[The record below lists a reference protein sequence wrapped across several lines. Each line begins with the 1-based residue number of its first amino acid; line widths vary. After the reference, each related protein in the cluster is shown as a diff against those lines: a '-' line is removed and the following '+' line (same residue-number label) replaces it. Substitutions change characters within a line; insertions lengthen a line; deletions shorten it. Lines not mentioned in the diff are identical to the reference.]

1 MAKQW
6 HQLERLD
13 HKALKKLQA
22 EREKAAKLA
31 AQKEKQQKAIIIAI
45 VVLVVMISLI
55 SIGIVVKK
63 KKDSDELN
71 NAKAKLLFSNVVEYN
86 GSVDFRKTGDW
97 ESLSANIKFDEDCY
111 FRTLEESA
119 LTVQLQED
127 NQIKLFPLSE
137 VMVKPPVLEAQEARI
152 TKQIVEMARGEVTCA
167 ISINGKGLLSIQVA
181 NITVVGQSG
190 LFKIIYDDE
199 KDKGQVV
206 VKNGLVEVSVT
217 GSGEKPTKLSGFYK
231 VVFENGQLEK
241 PTQASVIQYDWR

>member
-45 VVLVVMISLI
+45 VVFIVMVSLI

-63 KKDSDELN
+63 KKDSDDLN

-86 GSVDFRKTGDW
+86 GSVDYRNTGDW
-97 ESLSANIKFDEDCY
+97 ESLSANIKFDNDCY
-111 FRTLEESA
+111 FRTLEESVI
-119 LTVQLQED
+119 TVQLQED

-137 VMVKPPVLEAQEARI
+137 VLVKPPVIEANEARV
-152 TKQIVEMARGEVTCA
+152 TKQVVEMARGELTCA

-190 LFKIIYDDE
+190 LFKIRYDDE
-199 KDKGQVV
+199 KDKGEVV
-206 VKNGLVEVSVT
+206 VKNGLVEVCVT
-217 GSGEKPTKLSGFYK
+217 GSGDKPTKLSGFYK
-231 VVFENGQLEK
+231 VIFENGQLEK